1 MTKKTKLAININQTR
16 EWCVVTK
23 NDEIIEKFRLLTTAH
38 QMISSLEKRGYQKLY
53 IKKLGDL
60 E

>member
-1 MTKKTKLAININQTR
+1 MTKKQRIPINVNKTK

-23 NDEIIEKFRLLTTAH
+23 NNKIIEKFRLLTTAH
-38 QMISSLEKRGYQKLY
+38 QMISFIEKRCYQKLY
-53 IKKLGDL
+53 IKRLGDL